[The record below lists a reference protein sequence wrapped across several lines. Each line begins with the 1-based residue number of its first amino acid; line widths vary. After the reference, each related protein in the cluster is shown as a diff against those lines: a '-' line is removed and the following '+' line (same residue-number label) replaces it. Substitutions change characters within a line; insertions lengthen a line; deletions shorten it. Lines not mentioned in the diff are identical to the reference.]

1 MTFPSAKFN
10 QLYYAKVTLV
20 LPAIPT
26 FHQKHPFQ
34 DITEE
39 DMLLQFLLDTLV
51 LEMWSLV

>member
-34 DITEE
+34 NITEE

-51 LEMWSLV
+51 LEM